1 MFSKFSNIVFNS
13 HWLCICFLVAF
24 TLFPREVYLQ
34 INTSGAQ
41 NFSSSTYNPNATT
54 RLLFIFDDS
63 FSMNSRWNSGS
74 RIEIAQRLMGEFLD
88 SIKTISNLE
97 IALRCYGHQTPYAPN
112 RNCEDSK
119 LEIPFAPISK
129 NSKLVKD
136 RIMKLSPTGTTP
148 IAYSLEQCA
157 KDFPAIDN
165 SKNIVVLITDGIEE
179 CNGDPCAVSRALQS
193 KNIFLRPF
201 VIGIGLDT
209 KFADAFA
216 CMGKFYDVSNEANFK
231 GVLSMILTE
240 ALTQTTVQVN
250 LNNLQKKPLE
260 TDVTMSFYDQNTGK
274 INYNYL
280 HTINHRGNPDT
291 IIINPDLRYKM
302 VVHTIP
308 QITKENI
315 SLTKGKHNIIDID
328 AAQGF
333 LNLKFQGPTLNNY
346 VQFLVRK
353 KNDPLTLNVQ
363 LIEKSEKYL
372 VGKYDIEVLTLPRI
386 KLNAIEI
393 KQTSI
398 NTINIQGSGR
408 LEISKQGEG
417 FGSIYLEDNNQLTW
431 IYNIGINAVNETI
444 YLQPGNYRAE
454 YRVKS
459 QTDSDKTI
467 ERKFKIESGKQVAI
481 KLF

>member
-1 MFSKFSNIVFNS
+1 LLVRFLNIGLNNNFRWFYLLIVFT
-13 HWLCICFLVAF
+13 IYPKTVF
-24 TLFPREVYLQ
+24 LQ
-34 INTSGAQ
+34 INASGAQ
-41 NFSSSTYNPNATT
+41 NFSSSTYNPNTTT

-74 RIEIAQRLMGEFLD
+74 RIEIAQKLMGEFLD
-88 SIKTISNLE
+88 SIKIITNLE
-97 IALRCYGHQTPYAPN
+97 IALRCYGHQTPYTPN

-129 NSKLVKD
+129 NSKLVKE

-157 KDFPAIDN
+157 KDFPTIDN

-179 CNGDPCAVSRALQS
+179 CNGDPCAISKALQS

-216 CMGKFYDVSNEANFK
+216 CMGKFYDVSNESNFK
-231 GVLSMILTE
+231 NVLNMILTE

-260 TDVTMSFYDQNTGK
+260 TDVTMTFYDQFTGK
-274 INYNYL
+274 VNYNYL

-291 IIINPDLRYKM
+291 IILNPDIKYKM
-302 VVHTIP
+302 IVHTIP
-308 QITKENI
+308 SITKENI
-315 SLTKGKHNIIDID
+315 ALTKGKHNIIDVD

-333 LNLKFQGPTLNNY
+333 LNLKFQGPTLKND

-353 KNDPLTLNVQ
+353 KDDPSTLNVQ
-363 LIEKSEKYL
+363 FIEKSEKYL

-386 KLNAIEI
+386 KINAIEI
-393 KQTSI
+393 KQSSI
-398 NTINIQGSGR
+398 NTINIPGSGK
-408 LEISKQGEG
+408 LQISKLGDG
-417 FGSIYLEDNNQLTW
+417 FGSIYSEENNLLTW
-431 IYNIGINAVNETI
+431 VYNIGTDNANETI

-454 YRVKS
+454 YRLKT

-467 ERKFKIESGKQVAI
+467 ERKFKIESGKQMAL

>member
-1 MFSKFSNIVFNS
+1 MLIKFSNIAFS
-13 HWLCICFLVAF
+13 RQWLSICYLIAF
-24 TLFPREVYLQ
+24 ALFPQEVYLQ
-34 INTSGAQ
+34 INTSGSQ

-119 LEIPFAPISK
+119 LEIPFAPVSK
-129 NSKLVKD
+129 NSKLVKE

-165 SKNIVVLITDGIEE
+165 TKNIVVLITDGIEE
-179 CNGDPCAVSRALQS
+179 CNGDPCAVSKALQS

-260 TDVTMSFYDQNTGK
+260 TDVTMTFYDQNTGK

-291 IIINPDLRYKM
+291 IILNPDLRYKM

-333 LNLKFQGPTLNNY
+333 LNLKFQGPTLNND

-353 KNDPLTLNVQ
+353 KDDPLTLNVQ
-363 LIEKSEKYL
+363 QIEKTEKYL

-386 KLNAIEI
+386 RINAIEI

-398 NTINIQGSGR
+398 NTINIAGSGR
-408 LEISKQGEG
+408 LQITKPGEG
-417 FGSIYLEDNNQLTW
+417 FGSIYLEENNLLTW
-431 IYNIGINAVNETI
+431 VYNIGTDAVTETI

-454 YRVKS
+454 YRIKS

-467 ERKFKIESGKQVAI
+467 ERKFKIESGKQIAL

>member
-1 MFSKFSNIVFNS
+1 LFSKFSNIVFNS

>member
-1 MFSKFSNIVFNS
+1 MFSKSSNIVFNS
-13 HWLCICFLVAF
+13 HLLCICFLFAF
-24 TLFPREVYLQ
+24 TLFPKEVYLQ

-74 RIEIAQRLMGEFLD
+74 RIEIAQRLLGEFLD
-88 SIKTISNLE
+88 SIKAISNLE

-119 LEIPFAPISK
+119 LEIPFAPVSK

-165 SKNIVVLITDGIEE
+165 SKNIVLLITDGIEE
-179 CNGDPCAVSRALQS
+179 CNGDPCAVSKALQS

-260 TDVTMSFYDQNTGK
+260 TDVTMTFYDQNTGK

-280 HTINHRGNPDT
+280 HTINHKGNPDT
-291 IIINPDLRYKM
+291 IILNPDLRYKM

-333 LNLKFQGPTLNNY
+333 LNLKFQGPTLNNDI
-346 VQFLVRK
+346 QFLVRK
-353 KNDPLTLNVQ
+353 KDDPLTLNVQ
-363 LIEKSEKYL
+363 QIEKIEKYL

-386 KLNAIEI
+386 RINAIEI

-398 NTINIQGSGR
+398 NTINIPGSGR
-408 LEISKQGEG
+408 LQITK
-417 FGSIYLEDNNQLTW
+417 
-431 IYNIGINAVNETI
+431 
-444 YLQPGNYRAE
+444 PG
-454 YRVKS
+454 
-459 QTDSDKTI
+459 
-467 ERKFKIESGKQVAI
+467 
-481 KLF
+481 